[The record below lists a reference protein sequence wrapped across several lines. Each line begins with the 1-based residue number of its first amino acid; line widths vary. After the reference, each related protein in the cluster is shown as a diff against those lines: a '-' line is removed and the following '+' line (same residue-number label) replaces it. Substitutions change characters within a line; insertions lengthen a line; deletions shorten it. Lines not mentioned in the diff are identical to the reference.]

1 MSDYKNGCRE
11 NPDLDTYGW
20 WQTKPYDPP
29 IAENGRIPL
38 NEFGNVEL
46 FQPCMLPKGTVHLK
60 KMPNLNRICRKLK
73 IDCAAAVV
81 GFDAHG
87 GFSHA
92 VIDGWVVCQ
101 EHEETVL
108 AAYQEEE
115 VRNNLKM
122 IAKQQERVWGN
133 WKRIIKSLQIREHLK
148 FKYGTENTDGYKK
161 TVGLNEINVT
171 DNEDDIVI
179 SEPKKVNKGKSVIKK
194 TAAKSR
200 NRPTKK
206 KISEEQKDSEESDDS
221 HDSKDKKSIGKKKKM
236 TEKKDIFAKIAAQ
249 NQIEIDKNSE
259 TSENLVNQA
268 GDDLMLSE
276 GEDSE

>member
-1 MSDYKNGCRE
+1 MFYHFF
-11 NPDLDTYGW
+11 L
-20 WQTKPYDPP
+20 
-29 IAENGRIPL
+29 IPKYIEI
-38 NEFGNVEL
+38 NFNS
-46 FQPCMLPKGTVHLK
+46 
-60 KMPNLNRICRKLK
+60 
-73 IDCAAAVV
+73 
-81 GFDAHG
+81 FDAHG

-171 DNEDDIVI
+171 DNEDDIGII
-179 SEPKKVNKGKSVIKK
+179 SWHI
-194 TAAKSR
+194 
-200 NRPTKK
+200 
-206 KISEEQKDSEESDDS
+206 I
-221 HDSKDKKSIGKKKKM
+221 
-236 TEKKDIFAKIAAQ
+236 IF
-249 NQIEIDKNSE
+249 S
-259 TSENLVNQA
+259 
-268 GDDLMLSE
+268 
-276 GEDSE
+276 